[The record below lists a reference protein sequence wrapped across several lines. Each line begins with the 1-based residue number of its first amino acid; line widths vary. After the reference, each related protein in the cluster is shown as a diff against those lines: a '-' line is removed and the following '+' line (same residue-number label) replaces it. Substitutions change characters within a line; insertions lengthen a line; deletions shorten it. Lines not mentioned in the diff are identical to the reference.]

1 MPRTPSTHSSSNAA
15 PVRTAQRV
23 RPPRSGG
30 AGGCDADRRDDG
42 WGPYGTPPD
51 HAAAVRLAALR
62 AAAGHVAGLG
72 AAGPAQTPAENDEAA
87 AQEEHFKAHFALHA
101 AQWAPQSL
109 AALQAGAERA
119 AAKRAAAASSTQ
131 GSQDHEYAYV
141 SGSDSD

>member
-51 HAAAVRLAALR
+51 HAAAMRLAALFDD
-62 AAAGHVAGLG
+62 
-72 AAGPAQTPAENDEAA
+72 AEQ
-87 AQEEHFKAHFALHA
+87 QEQQE
-101 AQWAPQSL
+101 QQ
-109 AALQAGAERA
+109 E
-119 AAKRAAAASSTQ
+119 Q
-131 GSQDHEYAYV
+131 GEQQEQQEQQQQQQQQQQQ
-141 SGSDSD
+141 